1 MLQLTPQLLV
11 ETAVCALV
19 EADALGEAQQAVLLL
34 YGEGEEHIPDLCYVL
49 AARAFA
55 LAVAVIQPD
64 LLGPSP

>member
-1 MLQLTPQLLV
+1 M
-11 ETAVCALV
+11 
-19 EADALGEAQQAVLLL
+19 LLL